1 MEFLYD
7 KPRFLWCWN
16 SAYNLQLQHLWES
29 TSDFGSNGRDTCP
42 YACPFLLF
50 SGSPLLITWTSSL
63 DKQKFSQRLSKSPCP
78 LFPENSYLH
87 PESVICQLLQ
97 LFLFYSLE
105 FILLSGRPVHM
116 SLCHDTCFRTPEMT
130 PANCTKNSGIYFLT
144 KIFYDKDPGKEGKR
158 LGRREEGIQSTRL
171 SLICS
176 IKTSC
181 RWPCLFLLHRCSP
194 IIQCCSITL
203 SQKGNAV
210 TTRWKGINT
219 PSILARKPGMFSC
232 LMPTFIFMCCLWEK
246 QTCVS

>member
-87 PESVICQLLQ
+87 PESVICQLLHFSFSTLLNSSCFQ
-97 LFLFYSLE
+97 GDLCTCHSVMIPASEHLKWHLQIARRIQEYISLPKYS
-105 FILLSGRPVHM
+105 
-116 SLCHDTCFRTPEMT
+116 MT
-130 PANCTKNSGIYFLT
+130 
-144 KIFYDKDPGKEGKR
+144 
-158 LGRREEGIQSTRL
+158 
-171 SLICS
+171 
-176 IKTSC
+176 KT
-181 RWPCLFLLHRCSP
+181 
-194 IIQCCSITL
+194 
-203 SQKGNAV
+203 
-210 TTRWKGINT
+210 
-219 PSILARKPGMFSC
+219 LARKEKD
-232 LMPTFIFMCCLWEK
+232 WEGGRKEYKAQGYLLSVLLK
-246 QTCVS
+246 QVVDDHASFYCTGAHLLYSVVPSHYHRREML